1 MILLCDYY
9 VIIMLLL
16 CDYYVFIKFLYRLY
30 PKIIMSVSKPHNT
43 LSVPAP
49 SFYRTVIDKNELF
62 SRTMSDTRQRFYL
75 CAVIESKSV
84 QLQAK

>member
-1 MILLCDYY
+1 
-9 VIIMLLL
+9 MLLL
-16 CDYYVFIKFLYRLY
+16 CYYYVFIKFLYSHY
-30 PKIIMSVSKPHNT
+30 TAFIMFVSKPHNNLT
-43 LSVPAP
+43 VPAP

-62 SRTMSDTRQRFYL
+62 SRTISDTRQRFYL